1 MNSKVLRGQIHL
13 KPSYLS
19 LLYDRFR
26 GEAKKQG
33 DCTFRQYLLDHLLLL
48 FLLKKPDTRTY
59 ISTYLHSCNIH
70 VEWREK
76 RVNDLLTR
84 GEDGKMVKT
93 FFNKLKLGTL
103 SIGGLSLIIFGAAGY
118 ASFAEEQSQCG
129 KDLSE
134 GRYIVGTFI
143 PEQKK

>member
-1 MNSKVLRGQIHL
+1 MTGFVERLRSKVTAPLGNTCLIIFYCC
-13 KPSYLS
+13 SY
-19 LLYDRFR
+19 
-26 GEAKKQG
+26 
-33 DCTFRQYLLDHLLLL
+33 
-48 FLLKKPDTRTY
+48 LKKPDTRTY